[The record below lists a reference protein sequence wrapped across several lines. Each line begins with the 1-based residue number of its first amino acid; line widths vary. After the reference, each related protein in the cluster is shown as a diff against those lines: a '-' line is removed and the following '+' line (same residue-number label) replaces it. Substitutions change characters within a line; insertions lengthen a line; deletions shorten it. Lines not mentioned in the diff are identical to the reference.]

1 MGTVLEQ
8 NAGMT
13 VAPGRWLDVFAVL
26 AGAGR
31 LASGVSFL
39 IAPETAHRWWGGPED
54 AGPTT
59 NLLLRSM
66 GTAMRSSADCCFRP
80 ASAAARQPAGSWR
93 RRVPMPP
100 TSWAAWR
107 TSTA

>member
-13 VAPGRWLDVFAVL
+13 VAPGRWVDVFAAL

-66 GTAMRSSADCCFRP
+66 GYRDALVGGLLLQAGSADARP
-80 ASAAARQPAGSWR
+80 PGGSWR

-100 TSWAAWR
+100 TSWAAWQ
-107 TSTA
+107 SSMA